1 MLNLHKIS
9 GDIHSANCYII
20 DNGSDAVIIDPGG
33 ELGAI
38 NLYLDNLHPIAILCT
53 HGHYDHIQNVH
64 QLKMKYRVPF
74 YLHSDDKR
82 LMKHANFYLKL
93 VKGPGL
99 IEIPEIDIC
108 INDSEILDFSFVQ
121 FKVIHTPGHTEG
133 SVCFSFGNNLITGD
147 LLMKN
152 NVGRTDLPGGNP
164 KKILGSVKTI
174 TDKFPDVNIF
184 PGHEENTNM
193 KTELE
198 HNRRLIDMLNK

>member
-1 MLNLHKIS
+1 MLNLHKVS

-38 NLYLDNLHPIAILCT
+38 NSYLENLHPIAILST

-64 QLKMKYRVPF
+64 QLKMKYSIPF
-74 YLHSDDKR
+74 YLHSDDKK

-99 IEIPEIDIC
+99 IEIPEIDIW
-108 INDSEILDFSFVQ
+108 INDSDILDFSFVQ

-133 SVCFSFGNNLITGD
+133 SVCFSFGDNLITGD

-164 KKILGSVKTI
+164 KKILDSVRTI
-174 TDKFPDVNIF
+174 TDKFPDANIF

-198 HNRRLIDMLNK
+198 NNRHLIDMLNK